1 MRDPNPQTIYLK
13 DYTVPEY
20 LIHSVALNF
29 TLDDENTLVSSRL
42 TLSRNPASQSPD
54 TSLTLSGE
62 NLKLIRINIAR
73 PVLSAAEGD
82 GVYAAGQSGTGAAL
96 DDGDLS
102 KDRYL
107 QTHDALIINNV
118 PQQQRFV
125 LTIENAINPKANTAL
140 EGLYLSNGMLCTQCE
155 AEGFRK
161 ITYFLDRPDVMTL
174 FTTTLVG
181 DKDRYPVLLS
191 NGNKIAQG
199 ELPNNCHFVTWEDP
213 FNKPCY
219 LFALVAGQ
227 LECIADSFT
236 TQSGR
241 NIDLQIFIEK
251 HDMDKCGHAMQSLKN
266 AMRWDEQVYG
276 REYDLDLYMIVAVS
290 HFNMGAMENKG
301 LNVFN
306 TKFVL
311 ARPDTATDFDYEHIE
326 GVIGHEYFH
335 NWTGNRIT
343 CRDWFQLSLKE
354 GFTVFR
360 DQEFTG
366 DRTSKAVKR
375 IEDVNMLRTRQ
386 FAEDAGPL
394 AHPIRP
400 DAYIE
405 INNFYTLT
413 VYEKGAEVVRMI
425 HTLVGAEG
433 FRKGSDLYFERHDG
447 QAVTC
452 DDFVNAMEAANDIDL
467 SQFRRWY
474 AQAGTPVL
482 TVRQHYDPSAQT
494 LTLTISQSCP
504 PTPGQAVK
512 EPLHI
517 PVAVGLLYKD
527 GSAAPCKLQNCGG
540 DFSRPMTDEVI
551 LQLTEPEQAFTFEG
565 LAEQPVVSLLRG
577 FSAPVKLT
585 MERSLDELAFLLSY
599 DSDTFNRWEAGQ
611 QLAGQIITGLIADL
625 HNGREMH
632 VNSIM
637 INAFKQV
644 LEQPWDDLSYFSLL
658 LSLPSETY
666 LAEQMQV
673 VDVEAIHAAREF
685 VMLTLAEQLQAQFQ
699 ALYLHNHKD
708 ESGKFDAG
716 AIGRRR
722 IKNTCLNYLGK
733 LENTDAHQLSQQQF
747 NTAKNMTDQ
756 IAALAVIVNSPHPA
770 KQQCLD
776 SFYHQWQ
783 AEALVIDKWFTLQA
797 SGSMPD
803 TFATVQALMQ
813 HPVFDLKNP
822 NRVRSVIGAFSQ
834 SNPLHFHAAN
844 GQGYR
849 FLADQIIAL
858 NTLNPQIASRMVGAL
873 TAWRRFDEG
882 RQALIKAQLERI
894 IATEAI
900 SKDVY
905 EVASKS
911 LAHPAA

>member
-1 MRDPNPQTIYLK
+1 MRDANPQTIYLK
-13 DYTVPEY
+13 DYTVPDY
-20 LIHSVALNF
+20 LIHSVDLNF
-29 TLDDENTLVSSRL
+29 DLAEDNTRVVSRL
-42 TLSRNPASQSPD
+42 TLSRNPASQTGD
-54 TSLTLSGE
+54 AALILAGE
-62 NLKLIRINIAR
+62 NLGLISVILN
-73 PVLSAAEGD
+73 
-82 GVYAAGQSGTGAAL
+82 
-96 DDGDLS
+96 DDQQLTDQH
-102 KDRYL
+102 YL
-107 QTHDALIINNV
+107 QTPDSLIIHEV
-118 PQQQRFV
+118 PQHRSFV
-125 LTIENAINPKANTAL
+125 LTIENTINPKANTAL

-161 ITYFLDRPDVMTL
+161 ITYFLDRPDVMAQ

-199 ELPNNCHFVTWEDP
+199 ELADNRHWVTWEDP

-227 LECIADSFT
+227 LDCIEDSFT
-236 TQSGR
+236 TLSDR
-241 NIDLQIFIEK
+241 TINLQIFVEK
-251 HDMDKCGHAMQSLKN
+251 HDLDKCAHAMQSLKN
-266 AMRWDEQVYG
+266 AMLWDEQVYG
-276 REYDLDLYMIVAVS
+276 REYDLDLYMIVAVG

-311 ARPDTATDFDYEHIE
+311 ARPDTATDSDYEHIE

-375 IEDVNMLRTRQ
+375 IEDVINLRTRQ

-400 DAYIE
+400 NAYIE

-425 HTLVGAEG
+425 HTLLGAEG

-452 DDFVNAMEAANDIDL
+452 DDFVKAMEAANAVDL

-474 AQAGTPVL
+474 EQAGTPVL
-482 TVRQHYDPSAQT
+482 NVQQAYDPEAKT
-494 LTLTISQSCP
+494 LTLTLNQHCP
-504 PTPGQAVK
+504 STPGQAVK

-517 PVAVGLLYKD
+517 PVTVGLINKN
-527 GSAAPCKLQNCGG
+527 GSIAPCKLQHGT
-540 DFSRPMTDEVI
+540 TDEVI
-551 LQLTEPEQAFTFEG
+551 LQLTQAEQSFTFED
-565 LAEQPVVSLLRG
+565 LKEQPVVSLLRG
-577 FSAPVKLT
+577 FSAPVKLVMT
-585 MERSLDELAFLLSY
+585 RSLEELAFLLSY
-599 DSDTFNRWEAGQ
+599 DRDTFNRWEAGQ
-611 QLAGQIITGLIADL
+611 QLAGQIIAGLIADVQNNRTL
-625 HNGREMH
+625 QLNP
-632 VNSIM
+632 I
-637 INAFKQV
+637 IIAAFKQV
-644 LEQPWDDLSYFSLL
+644 IEQSWDDLSYFSLL

-673 VDVEAIHAAREF
+673 VDVEAIHTAREF
-685 VMLTLAEQLQAQFQ
+685 VLLTLAEQLQAQFK
-699 ALYLHNHKD
+699 ALYLENHRE
-708 ESGKFDAG
+708 ESGLFDAG

-722 IKNTCLNYLGK
+722 IKNTCLAYLGR
-733 LENTDAHQLSQQQF
+733 LGQADSQQWSQQQF
-747 NTAKNMTDQ
+747 DTAKNMTDQ
-756 IAALAVIVNSPHPA
+756 IAALAVVVNGSHPA
-770 KQQCLD
+770 KQQCLAG
-776 SFYHQWQ
+776 FYQQWQ
-783 AEALVIDKWFTLQA
+783 DEALVIDKWFALQA
-797 SGSMPD
+797 SSPNPD
-803 TFATVQALMQ
+803 TFANVQALMQ
-813 HPVFDLKNP
+813 HPAFDLKNP
-822 NRVRSVIGAFSQ
+822 NRVRALIGAFSQ
-834 SNPLHFHAAN
+834 ANPLHFHAAN
-844 GQGYR
+844 GQGYQ

-858 NTLNPQIASRMVGAL
+858 NTLNPQVASRMLSAL
-873 TAWRRFDEG
+873 TSWRRYDPG

-894 IATEAI
+894 MTTEAV

-911 LAHPAA
+911 LA

>member
-1 MRDPNPQTIYLK
+1 MRDANPQTIYLK
-13 DYTVPEY
+13 DYTVPDY
-20 LIHSVALNF
+20 LIHSVDLNF
-29 TLDDENTLVSSRL
+29 DLAEDNTRVVSRL
-42 TLSRNPASQSPD
+42 TLSRNPASQTGD
-54 TSLTLSGE
+54 AALILAGE
-62 NLKLIRINIAR
+62 NLGLISV
-73 PVLSAAEGD
+73 VLN
-82 GVYAAGQSGTGAAL
+82 
-96 DDGDLS
+96 DDQQLTDQH
-102 KDRYL
+102 YL
-107 QTHDALIINNV
+107 QTPDSLIIHEV
-118 PQQQRFV
+118 PQHRSFV
-125 LTIENAINPKANTAL
+125 LTIENTINPKANTAL
-140 EGLYLSNGMLCTQCE
+140 EGLYLSNSMLCTQCE

-161 ITYFLDRPDVMTL
+161 ITYFLDRPDVMAQ
-174 FTTTLVG
+174 FTTTLTG

-199 ELPNNCHFVTWEDP
+199 ELADNRHWVTWEDP

-227 LECIADSFT
+227 LDCIEDSFT
-236 TQSGR
+236 TLSDR
-241 NIDLQIFIEK
+241 IINLQIFVEK
-251 HDMDKCGHAMQSLKN
+251 HDLDKCAHAMQSLKN
-266 AMRWDEQVYG
+266 AMLWDEQVYG
-276 REYDLDLYMIVAVS
+276 REYDLDLYMIVAVG

-311 ARPDTATDFDYEHIE
+311 ARPDTATDSDYEHIE

-375 IEDVNMLRTRQ
+375 IEDVINLRTRQ

-400 DAYIE
+400 NAYIE

-425 HTLVGAEG
+425 HTLLGAEG

-452 DDFVNAMEAANDIDL
+452 DDFVKAMEAANTVDL

-474 AQAGTPVL
+474 EQAGTPVL
-482 TVRQHYDPSAQT
+482 TVQQAYDPDTQT
-494 LTLTISQSCP
+494 LTLTLNQHCP
-504 PTPGQAVK
+504 STPGQAVK

-517 PVAVGLLYKD
+517 PVTVGLINKD
-527 GSAAPCKLQNCGG
+527 GSVAACKLQHGT
-540 DFSRPMTDEVI
+540 TDEVI
-551 LQLTEPEQAFTFEG
+551 LQLTQAEQSFTFED
-565 LAEQPVVSLLRG
+565 LKEQPVVSLLRG
-577 FSAPVKLT
+577 FSAPVKLV
-585 MERSLDELAFLLSY
+585 MARSLEELAFLLSY
-599 DSDTFNRWEAGQ
+599 DHDTFNRWEAGQ
-611 QLAGQIITGLIADL
+611 QLAGQIIAGLIADVQNDRTL
-625 HNGREMH
+625 QLNP
-632 VNSIM
+632 I
-637 INAFKQV
+637 IIAAFKQV
-644 LEQPWDDLSYFSLL
+644 IEQSWDDLSYFSLL

-673 VDVEAIHAAREF
+673 VDVEAIHTAREF
-685 VMLTLAEQLQAQFQ
+685 VLLTLAEQLQAQFK
-699 ALYLHNHKD
+699 ALYLENHRE
-708 ESGKFDAG
+708 ESGLFDAG

-722 IKNTCLNYLGK
+722 IKNTCLAYLGR
-733 LENTDAHQLSQQQF
+733 LGQADSQQWSQQQF
-747 NTAKNMTDQ
+747 ATAKNMTDQ
-756 IAALAVIVNSPHPA
+756 IAALAVVVNGSHPA
-770 KQQCLD
+770 KQQCLAG
-776 SFYHQWQ
+776 FYQQWQ
-783 AEALVIDKWFTLQA
+783 DEALVIDKWFALQA
-797 SGSMPD
+797 SSPNPD
-803 TFATVQALMQ
+803 TFANVQALMQ
-813 HPVFDLKNP
+813 HPAFDLKNP
-822 NRVRSVIGAFSQ
+822 NRVRALIGAFSQ
-834 SNPLHFHAAN
+834 ANPLHFHAAN
-844 GQGYR
+844 GQGYQ

-858 NTLNPQIASRMVGAL
+858 NTLNPQVASRMVSAL
-873 TAWRRFDEG
+873 TSWRRYDPG

-894 IATEAI
+894 MTTEAV

-911 LAHPAA
+911 LA